1 MATSDSIKIK
11 AGSTTHNIKLMKYK
25 NGSDVKTITS
35 VWYVNNGN
43 KNLVWPKSYDA
54 VLEIVPTYSGN
65 LNAIPAS
72 GTGNNPIG
80 LKYYLTVYLPNT
92 TVPVTGYNHTEVT
105 NSANNWISIKNN
117 NTGNI
122 VVNPS
127 GYTNKASV
135 TVENR
140 SRNGLPAFTGP
151 DDKQDPESD
160 GSWTYHIDA
169 NKQVIINNVAVTASD
184 SLEFIQLANSPTRTA
199 ITPTNVQLN
208 CYNDINLTSSSRNT
222 QSNPASYTQTSVY
235 GRISGTLNYEY
246 TFTSGATYVVKHY
259 VTESIHWDS
268 SQLSSD
274 SSWAVINPIITNNER
289 FEIVLREKNTTTS
302 ARKAVI
308 TLKAGGESHSFD
320 VWQAGVPDT
329 TS

>member
-11 AGSTTHNIKLMKYK
+11 TGSTTHNIKLMKYK
-25 NGSDVKTITS
+25 NGNNIKTITS

-54 VLEIVPTYSGN
+54 ILEIVPTYSGN

-92 TVPVTGYNHTEVT
+92 TVPIDGYNHTEVT
-105 NSANNWISIKNN
+105 NGANNWISIQNN
-117 NTGNI
+117 KTGNI

-140 SRNGLPAFTGP
+140 ARNGLPTETGP
-151 DDKQDPESD
+151 SNQQDPYID

-169 NKQVIINNVAVTASD
+169 SKQVTINSVIVTASS
-184 SLEFIQLANSPTRTA
+184 SLEFTQLANNFTSVSTTGNGIDIYFNNQSGSVADVNTA
-199 ITPTNVQLN
+199 
-208 CYNDINLTSSSRNT
+208 
-222 QSNPASYTQTSVY
+222 SNPAPYTATTLY
-235 GRISGTLNYEY
+235 GAMRGTVDTTYMFDSGSTYVLKKYPYEY
-246 TFTSGATYVVKHY
+246 QYPWSSNQTWAT
-259 VTESIHWDS
+259 INS
-268 SQLSSD
+268 SNWTITLS
-274 SSWAVINPIITNNER
+274 E
-289 FEIVLREKNTTTS
+289 NTTYTARS
-302 ARKAVI
+302 AIISVSV
-308 TLKAGGESHSFD
+308 AGQRYTYTI
-320 VWQAGVPDT
+320 WQAGAPEPEPEP